1 VGVRE
6 EKGKERIGM
15 VEREEKK
22 RGREARS
29 FNSHF

>member
-22 RGREARS
+22 RGR
-29 FNSHF
+29 